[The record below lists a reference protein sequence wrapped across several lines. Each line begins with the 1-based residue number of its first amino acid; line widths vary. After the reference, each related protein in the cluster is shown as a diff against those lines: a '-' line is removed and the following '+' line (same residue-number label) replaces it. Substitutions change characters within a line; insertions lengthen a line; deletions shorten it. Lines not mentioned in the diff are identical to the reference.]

1 MDIMQNF
8 YKKYTYKFEAYMD
21 YKDTLLLPTTNFA
34 MRGNLINNEPKRYAA
49 WDANKIYEKMKAK
62 RKDAPKFTLHDGP
75 PYANGHIHIG
85 HALNKVLKDII
96 VKHNYFNGKSVRF
109 TPGWDCHGL
118 PIEQQVEKKLGGK
131 KKKELLETAEIR
143 KLCREHA
150 AKFVDIQRDE
160 FKTLGI
166 LADWNK
172 PYVTMDYKF
181 EANIY
186 RTLCSVAKKGLLIE
200 RSKPVFWSWAERTA
214 LAEAEVEYED
224 KESHSIFIAFELNDD
239 AKAKLG
245 IEGKAAPIIWTTTP
259 WTIPANT
266 AISLNP
272 EEDYVL
278 TTDGFIVAK
287 ELYNSAKEEGILD
300 GEVSKTIQAKEFE
313 NLTAINPLNGRTS
326 RMILGEHVLIDNGT
340 GCVHTAPGHG
350 EDDYRVGLTYD
361 LEVVMPVDETG
372 CFDQTVVRD
381 SLIPNAEDF
390 VGKHIF
396 KSNDTIIELMGESV
410 RKVSKFTHSYPHCWR
425 SHTPLIFRATRQWF
439 ISVDEKPEGEDKTL
453 RNIALS
459 EVEKT
464 LFIPETGRNRL
475 NSMVENRPDWCIS
488 RQRDWGVPIAF
499 FRVKATGEVILD
511 EKVLNYTAMIF
522 EMQGSDAWYSMS
534 TEHLLYP
541 GSGYKADE
549 VEKVS
554 DILDVWFDSG
564 STWNSVLKSRNYD
577 AGEYQADL
585 YVEGSDQHRGWFQSS
600 LFLSAAVE
608 HKAPY
613 KAVLTHGFTVDD
625 KGEKMSKSKGNVI
638 APEKVLKEYGSEI
651 LRLWVA
657 SSDYQSDLK
666 ISQGILKQISENYRK
681 LRNTFRIMLANIND
695 LETLTPYDEMG
706 ELDKWILD
714 VSGKTL
720 SEVHTAFSE
729 YNFVNGM
736 STLNNYI
743 ANELSGMYIDMTKD
757 SLYCNAK
764 NDPRRMA
771 SQSAMAIITKNLLLL
786 MAPILTYT
794 ADEIVDHAPAII
806 KGDAE
811 DIFDL
816 VYEDIQTGE
825 SSFNAEYMTKAR
837 EGFGSIVDGLKKEK
851 TIKST
856 LELVIKTDSKV
867 ALAID
872 AIDAEDWFV
881 VSSVSNTD
889 VTEVLGSFEV
899 DGDTFTVAKATA
911 HKCPRCWKFQAT
923 KEDCTCKRCEE
934 VVGA

>member
-1 MDIMQNF
+1 
-8 YKKYTYKFEAYMD
+8 MD

-34 MRGNLINNEPKRYAA
+34 MRGNLINNEPKRYAT
-49 WDANKIYEKMKAK
+49 WDKNKVYQKMKTN
-62 RKDAPKFTLHDGP
+62 RKDAPSFTLHDGP

-131 KKKELLETAEIR
+131 KKKELLQTAQIR

-150 AKFVDIQRDE
+150 AKFVDIQKEE

-166 LADWNK
+166 LADWEN
-172 PYVTMDYKF
+172 PYVTMDFKF

-214 LAEAEVEYED
+214 LAEAEVEYKD
-224 KESHSIFIAFELNDD
+224 KESHSIFIAFELDD
-239 AKAKLG
+239 TAKEKLN
-245 IEGKAAPIIWTTTP
+245 ISGKAAPVIWTTTP

-266 AISLNP
+266 GISLNP
-272 EEDYVL
+272 NEEYVL
-278 TTDGFIVAK
+278 TDTGYILAK
-287 ELYNSAKEEGILD
+287 ELLNSLIKEGVLEGK
-300 GEVSKTIQAKEFE
+300 VVQTFKATEFD
-313 NLTAINPLNGRTS
+313 NLKAINPLNKRES
-326 RMILGEHVLIDNGT
+326 LIILGEHVLMDSGT

-350 EDDYRVGLTYD
+350 EDDYRIGLIYD

-372 CFDQTVVRD
+372 CFDKTIVRD
-381 SLIPNAEDF
+381 KLIPNAEDF
-390 VGKHIF
+390 VGRHIF
-396 KSNDTIIELMGESV
+396 KSNDDIIELMGDAV
-410 RKVSKFTHSYPHCWR
+410 VKVSKFTHSYPHCWR

-439 ISVDEKPEGEDKTL
+439 ISVDEKPEGSDKTL

-459 EVEKT
+459 EIEKT
-464 LFIPETGRNRL
+464 MFVPQTGRNRL
-475 NSMVENRPDWCIS
+475 KSMVENRPDWCIS

-499 FRVKATGEVILD
+499 FRVKATGEVIFD
-511 EKVLNYTAMIF
+511 EKVLNYVAMIF
-522 EMQGSDAWYSMS
+522 EMQGSDAWYSMP

-549 VEKVS
+549 VEKVT

-577 AGEYQADL
+577 AGKYQADL

-600 LFLSAAVE
+600 LFLSCAVE
-608 HKAPY
+608 HQAPY
-613 KAVLTHGFTVDD
+613 KSVLTHGFTVDD

-638 APEKVLKEYGSEI
+638 APEKILKEYGSEI

-657 SSDYQSDLK
+657 SSDYQGDLK

-695 LETLTPYDEMG
+695 LESLTAYEDMG

-714 VSGKTL
+714 VSSKTFK
-720 SEVHTAFSE
+720 EVHTAFSE
-729 YNFVNGM
+729 YNFVSGM
-736 STLNNYI
+736 STLNNFI

-764 NDPRRMA
+764 NDPRRVA
-771 SQSAMAIITKNLLLL
+771 SQSAMAIITKSLLLL

-794 ADEIVDHAPAII
+794 TDEIIEHAPSVV

-811 DIFDL
+811 SIFDL
-816 VYEDIQTGE
+816 TYSEIQIGN
-825 SSFNAEYMTKAR
+825 SSFDAEYMIKVR
-837 EGFGSIVDGLKKEK
+837 EGFGSVVDALKKEK
-851 TIKST
+851 LIKST
-856 LELVIKTDSKV
+856 LELVIHTESKI
-867 ALAID
+867 ALEMNST
-872 AIDAEDWFV
+872 DAEDWFV
-881 VSSVSNTD
+881 VSA
-889 VTEVLGSFEV
+889 VLQDKPDEKILQSFTV
-899 DGDTFTVAKATA
+899 NKDTFIISKASA
-911 HKCPRCWKFQAT
+911 CKCPRCWKYQAL
-923 KEDCTCKRCEE
+923 KEDTVCKRCEE
-934 VVGA
+934 VVSA

>member
-1 MDIMQNF
+1 
-8 YKKYTYKFEAYMD
+8 MD

-131 KKKELLETAEIR
+131 KKKELLETAAIR

-396 KSNDTIIELMGESV
+396 KSNDAIIELMGESV

-695 LETLTPYDEMG
+695 LETLTPYEEMG

-714 VSGKTL
+714 VSSKTL

-923 KEDCTCKRCEE
+923 KEDSTCKRCEE